1 MTFLH
6 LLTVMVLLAVHAL
19 ALGLWLRRW
28 AGAPVL
34 GLSVGVVAGVTVL
47 FAVEHAIGLG
57 SLRGLG
63 VLTGL
68 VSAGLIWRER
78 AALRHPRVALTALP
92 ILLAVGWGLA
102 WKLNFPSIYPTSER
116 VTDLYF
122 IVNYLDGARLPPVDH
137 WFPPYAFDF
146 YYALQHYAAALMGR
160 WFALSPGLTY
170 NLAFVLLP
178 ALTLA
183 LSWETARRL
192 GLQRL
197 PATLLLAA
205 LAVGGTGASL
215 WTRLVVENP
224 PDGAAV
230 ATANDRMWASARFVG
245 GFDQRI
251 NVDWAERLF
260 AGGLPPQHARQDLPL
275 ENLGYQYYVGDYHPP
290 LGGFLLLAMALA
302 LMVAVHQ
309 APTAAQRD
317 RRLAALVATVPL
329 CLAVN
334 TWVFPLQ
341 ALLVGVWALWQCPQ
355 WRRQAALWPALRAL
369 VLGGLA
375 TLFVLLPFLAGF
387 SQRSLEAGFQWVSG
401 VQHTPWVGFLVLHGP
416 VLLLL
421 ALAAAVPP
429 RLRMLAWPVATALA
443 VSLLLTELFYV
454 DDLSGG
460 QYERTN
466 TTMKGWGWIWTATLM
481 GVAPAVLLSPRRGV
495 RLLAVAALAST
506 LVYVADIVGY
516 WRSEARSDFGQLHA
530 EAIYRRDT
538 GGTAIIS
545 FLRAAPEGVVLERLK
560 EDAYDNGGA
569 YSAFAGKPLW
579 LGWPLHEVTWRG
591 QLPEIWQ
598 RRDAQRALFEAR
610 LEDVLPYLRAQRV
623 DYIVWSAR
631 EARDLREHHAKLSAQ
646 LSADFHW
653 HELARDG
660 DRPIGVWARR

>member
-1 MTFLH
+1 M
-6 LLTVMVLLAVHAL
+6 
-19 ALGLWLRRW
+19 
-28 AGAPVL
+28 
-34 GLSVGVVAGVTVL
+34 
-47 FAVEHAIGLG
+47 
-57 SLRGLG
+57 
-63 VLTGL
+63 
-68 VSAGLIWRER
+68 
-78 AALRHPRVALTALP
+78 
-92 ILLAVGWGLA
+92 
-102 WKLNFPSIYPTSER
+102 
-116 VTDLYF
+116 
-122 IVNYLDGARLPPVDH
+122 
-137 WFPPYAFDF
+137 
-146 YYALQHYAAALMGR
+146 
-160 WFALSPGLTY
+160 
-170 NLAFVLLP
+170 
-178 ALTLA
+178 
-183 LSWETARRL
+183 
-192 GLQRL
+192 
-197 PATLLLAA
+197 
-205 LAVGGTGASL
+205 
-215 WTRLVVENP
+215 
-224 PDGAAV
+224 
-230 ATANDRMWASARFVG
+230 
-245 GFDQRI
+245 
-251 NVDWAERLF
+251 
-260 AGGLPPQHARQDLPL
+260 

-317 RRLAALVATVPL
+317 RRLAALAATVPL

-341 ALLVGVWALWQCPQ
+341 ALLVGVWTLWQCPQ